1 MIEPDHHICAD
12 KLVDEVRGFALRK
25 DAILTRLGTVSHRD
39 GDPHFVF
46 VSPTTHVVGGALSFE
61 IKIDDVLGHADR
73 ELRLARVAS
82 ESKSRL
88 FWQLQQSSLLDFT
101 KSMAA
106 LFP

>member
-1 MIEPDHHICAD
+1 
-12 KLVDEVRGFALRK
+12 
-25 DAILTRLGTVSHRD
+25 
-39 GDPHFVF
+39 VF